1 MSYMTELEE
10 RLHQLLTDV
19 PDGEQAII
27 IREMKKIALE
37 SYRNGQA
44 AGQAAK
50 TQRQIKSGIPAA
62 RAKAA
67 RAANH
72 YPAITG

>member
-19 PDGEQAII
+19 PDAEQAII

-44 AGQAAK
+44 AGRPPK
-50 TQRQIKSGIPAA
+50 RQRQIKSGIPTA

-67 RAANH
+67 RAATH
-72 YPAITG
+72 YQQ